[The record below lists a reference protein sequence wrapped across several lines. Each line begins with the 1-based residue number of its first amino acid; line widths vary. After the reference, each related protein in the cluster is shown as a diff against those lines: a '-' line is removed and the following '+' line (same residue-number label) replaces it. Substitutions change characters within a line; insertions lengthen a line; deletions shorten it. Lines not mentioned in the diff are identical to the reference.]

1 MSRHKFECFGVQSP
15 SHDWPSSSVPPQST
29 RTHITV
35 EMTSEREEYV
45 AVLKALYDYDP
56 SSQDELA
63 IKEDQLL
70 FLVEKTDDE

>member
-1 MSRHKFECFGVQSP
+1 
-15 SHDWPSSSVPPQST
+15 
-29 RTHITV
+29 
-35 EMTSEREEYV
+35 MTSEREEYV